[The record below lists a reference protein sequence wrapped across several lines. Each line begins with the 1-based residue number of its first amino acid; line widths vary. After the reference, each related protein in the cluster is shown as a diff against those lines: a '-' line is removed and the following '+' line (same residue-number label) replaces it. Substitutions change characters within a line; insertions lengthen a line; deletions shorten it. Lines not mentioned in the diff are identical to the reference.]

1 MNPKYSKTFHVVF
14 CGLKIRNAGIMAHI
28 VLRDYKAF
36 KRSQG
41 FEPNFYID
49 NSP

>member
-1 MNPKYSKTFHVVF
+1 MNAKYSKTVHVLF
-14 CGLKIRNAGIMAHI
+14 RSLKIWNHRILTYI
-28 VLRDYKAF
+28 LRRDEAF